1 MRNEEFLNYEKKIS
15 SKLNRI
21 PKVVKAIIRSRDN
34 VMQYSPSSAPV
45 LL

>member
-34 VMQYSPSSAPV
+34 MQYSPSSAPV